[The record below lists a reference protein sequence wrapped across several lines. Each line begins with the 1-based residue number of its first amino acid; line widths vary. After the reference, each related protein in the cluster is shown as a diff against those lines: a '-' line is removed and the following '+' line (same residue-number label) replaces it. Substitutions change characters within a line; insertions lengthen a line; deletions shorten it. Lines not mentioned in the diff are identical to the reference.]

1 MLDNLPGRDFDTE
14 LCFYLAARRAMDISD
29 ETFSEEASR
38 RIGDLYENAS
48 IRLLRAQPATLAHAL
63 VLLQIAHSRLY
74 GKNHGLDADQLPCPH
89 IEINDSLPGGWDL
102 TDRALLEAGIRA
114 LRAISER

>member
-14 LCFYLAARRAMDISD
+14 LRLYLAARRAMDISD

-38 RIGDLYENAS
+38 RIGDLYENAT
-48 IRLLRAQPATLAHAL
+48 IQLLRAQPSTLGHAL
-63 VLLQIAHSRLY
+63 ALLEIAHSRLY
-74 GKNHGLDADQLPCPH
+74 GRNHGLDADQLPCPH
-89 IEINDSLPGGWDL
+89 IQPDDALAGDWDL
-102 TDRALLEAGIRA
+102 ADRALLEAGIRA